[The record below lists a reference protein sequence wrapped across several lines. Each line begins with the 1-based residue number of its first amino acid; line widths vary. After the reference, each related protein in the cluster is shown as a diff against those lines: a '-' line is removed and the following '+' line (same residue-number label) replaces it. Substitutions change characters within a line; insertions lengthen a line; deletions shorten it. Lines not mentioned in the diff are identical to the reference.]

1 MGSNSSGQAFG
12 KRCTYNRLTR
22 AQLLSTL
29 IGRVSFGARL
39 SVPMETNQMS
49 DFLQAATYSNFID
62 GCASPNG
69 DLTLFD
75 ATNPTTGGLFGRFAE
90 SGAKEVDAA
99 VRSAQAAFAGRW
111 GALSPTRRGRLLMR
125 WGDKIAENAEKIAA
139 METRQNG
146 KLFAEMRTQAR
157 VVEDWLYYFG
167 GLADKVEGRV
177 PSLDRSSV
185 LNYTLREPL
194 GVVGCIVPWNSP
206 TFITIMSLAPALAA
220 GNTIIVKPS
229 EFTSASALE
238 LARLAIEAGLPAGV
252 LNVVTGGRATGE
264 LLVDHPGVAKI
275 SFTGSDA
282 GGRAIASRAGL
293 RLAGVT
299 LELGGK
305 SANIVFD
312 DADIAQVEAGV
323 LSGIFA
329 AAGQTCVAGSRAF
342 IQRGMYDRL
351 VDRLVQRAG
360 AIKVGDPMLAETQM
374 GPVATHAQ
382 LLKDE
387 QMVARAVDEGAR
399 ILAGGKRLRVAG
411 LEDGYFYSP
420 TILQTSDTRSH
431 IMQNEVFGPVL
442 CVTPFDTQEE
452 VLQMANGTAYGLA
465 AGVWTN
471 DLRRAHGMARSL
483 QAGTVWINTYRAM
496 AFNSPFGGYKASG
509 LGRQNGIEAIDSYLQ
524 TKSVWCELS
533 RAVADPFVIKT

>member
-1 MGSNSSGQAFG
+1 MTESSPAV
-12 KRCTYNRLTR
+12 TY
-22 AQLLSTL
+22 
-29 IGRVSFGARL
+29 G
-39 SVPMETNQMS
+39 
-49 DFLQAATYSNFID
+49 NFID
-62 GCASPNG
+62 GRDSGG
-69 DLTLFD
+69 DAPLFE

-99 VRSAQAAFAGRW
+99 VKSALAAFEGPW
-111 GALSPTRRGRLLMR
+111 SALSPTRRGRLLMK
-125 WGDKIAENAEKIAA
+125 WGDKIAENAEKIATL
-139 METRQNG
+139 ETRQNG
-146 KLFAEMRTQAR
+146 KLFAEMSTQAR
-157 VVEDWLYYFG
+157 VVQDWLYYFG

-177 PSLDRSSV
+177 PSLDRTSV

-194 GVVGCIVPWNSP
+194 GVVGVIVPWNSP

-220 GNTIIVKPS
+220 GNTIVIKPS
-229 EFTSASALE
+229 EFTSASAIE
-238 LARLAIEAGLPAGV
+238 LARLAVEAGLPPGAI
-252 LNVVTGGRATGE
+252 NVVTGGRSAGE
-264 LLVDHPGVAKI
+264 ALVDHPGVAKI

-282 GGRAIASRAGL
+282 GGRAIAERAGR

-312 DADIAQVEAGV
+312 DADLAQVEAGV

-351 VDRLVQRAG
+351 VERLVERAK
-360 AIKVGDPMLAETQM
+360 AIKVGDPMLPTTQM
-374 GPVATHAQ
+374 GPVATRAQ
-382 LLKDE
+382 LAKDE
-387 QMVARAVDEGAR
+387 QMVARAIEDGAR
-399 ILAGGKRLRVAG
+399 VLAGGQRVQVAG
-411 LEDGYFYSP
+411 FEDGYFYAP
-420 TILQTSDTRSH
+420 TILQTSDTQAH

-442 CVTPFDTQEE
+442 CVTPFDTEE
-452 VLQMANGTAYGLA
+452 QVLEMANGTAYGLA

-471 DLRRAHGMARSL
+471 DLRRAHGMARRL

-509 LGRQNGIEAIDSYLQ
+509 LGRQNGIEAIDAYLQ